1 MGSRATSRGSPRG
14 PPPFPASARTGRTIG
29 GRRRDGKGGRLRAR
43 AVSFVAPRR
52 VEVGEVELAEPG
64 HDDVVVRT
72 LYSGISAGTEL
83 LAYRGELPPGLPL
96 DEKIDALPGTFAYPF
111 RYGYSCVGAIER
123 GGGLTEGSVVFAFH
137 PHQDRFTVPAGS
149 VVPVPGVEPRVA
161 TLFPLV
167 ETALQVS
174 LDAGPLAE
182 EDVVVVGL
190 GVVGILVAA
199 LLQRAGARVLA
210 AEPRAGRR
218 EAARAFGVRAV
229 PPAELEAA
237 VMARTEGRGV
247 PLLVEAT
254 GEPAALAG
262 ALSLLA
268 HEGTALVA
276 SWYGTREA
284 PLPLGRDFHRRRLTI
299 RSSQVSTIPARLT
312 GRWTVGRRRAVVR
325 RLLDELPL
333 VRLVTHEFPLSRA
346 PEAFATLDRGDEEV
360 LHVALSYDP

>member
-1 MGSRATSRGSPRG
+1 M
-14 PPPFPASARTGRTIG
+14 
-29 GRRRDGKGGRLRAR
+29 
-43 AVSFVAPRR
+43 
-52 VEVGEVELAEPG
+52 
-64 HDDVVVRT
+64 VVRT

-83 LAYRGELPPGLPL
+83 LAYRGELPPDLPL
-96 DEKIDALPGTFAYPF
+96 DEKIGALAGTFAYPF

-123 GGGLTEGSVVFAFH
+123 AGGGLTEGSLVFAFH
-137 PHQDRFTVPAGS
+137 PHQDRFTVPAAS
-149 VVPVPGVEPRVA
+149 VVPVAGVEPRVA

-174 LDAGPLAE
+174 LDAGPAAE
-182 EDVVVVGL
+182 DDVVVLGL

-218 EAARAFGVRAV
+218 EAAGAFGVQAV
-229 PPAELEAA
+229 APARLETA

-247 PLLVEAT
+247 PLLVDAT

-284 PLPLGRDFHRRRLTI
+284 PLPLGGAFHRRRLTI
-299 RSSQVSTIPARLT
+299 RSSQVSTIPARLA
-312 GRWTVGRRRAVVR
+312 GRWTVDRRRAVVR
-325 RLLDELPL
+325 RLLGELPL
-333 VRLVTHEFPLSRA
+333 GRLATHEFPLDLA
-346 PEAFATLDRGDEEV
+346 PEAFAALDRGDEGV
-360 LHVALSYDP
+360 LHAAISYGP